1 MQNYDH
7 FMDMRHLHGSGV
19 NPKSKLELDPHILK
33 ADIIE
38 VFGVAGKY
46 KTTNESCIHK
56 AWKIWLEYVS

>member
-56 AWKIWLEYVS
+56 A